1 MNEDFGIGARSLCVS
16 TVGVPGGID
25 RLASV
30 NLQLTLAVS
39 LHCATQSAREELIP
53 SAKNYPLEQLM
64 RDCRDYLERTNRRLS
79 FEVVRSIWMGVLLIG
94 SPLEPKLSFRFAP
107 SRERRR

>member
-39 LHCATQSAREELIP
+39 LHCATQLAREELIP

-79 FEVVRSIWMGVLLIG
+79 FEVVRSIWMGFLLIG